1 MTKMRSFAKRLLHR
15 AQHLME
21 HRPITSNSILCF
33 SLWVAGDSL
42 AQYSEYKMAKDKTE
56 STRCDHRHES
66 FSLDKLD
73 LIRTGQCA
81 SYGAFVTGPLIAI
94 WYPLL
99 EKFSKKANPLEKY
112 KVWGGPVFK
121 VLLDQFL
128 MDPPTIVA
136 FFGYMNI
143 CEGGNMET
151 FQRKI
156 KNEFLTSWLASMAF
170 WPVVLLGTFR
180 FLPIYAQAPL
190 INACAIV
197 WDAFLSN
204 RNAAARVKQ
213 TQLSDSKN
221 GENPK
226 QKESKQQLLAEI

>member
-1 MTKMRSFAKRLLHR
+1 
-15 AQHLME
+15 ME
-21 HRPITSNSILCF
+21 HRPIASNSILCF

-42 AQYSEYKMAKDKTE
+42 AQYSEYKMIQKEKAEE
-56 STRCDHRHES
+56 STKDGTSHRNERW
-66 FSLDKLD
+66 SLEKLD
-73 LIRTGQCA
+73 LVRTGQCA

-99 EKFSKKANPLEKY
+99 EKFSKRSNPLQQY
-112 KVWGGPVFK
+112 KNWGGPVFK
-121 VLLDQFL
+121 VILDQFV

-136 FFGYMNI
+136 FFGYMNL

-151 FQRKI
+151 FQK
-156 KNEFLTSWLASMAF
+156 KLENEFLTSWLTSMAF

-204 RNAAARVKQ
+204 RNAAARLKHTQ
-213 TQLSDSKN
+213 TQQQQ
-221 GENPK
+221 
-226 QKESKQQLLAEI
+226 QKINEDHSQNEDDRSLLAKI